1 MSELEMMPVRSET
14 LKAIGYDLDTNTL
27 RISFKSGG
35 VYEYAH
41 VPESRWEGLQNAV
54 SKGSYF
60 HRYIKDKYR
69 TRKVS

>member
-1 MSELEMMPVRSET
+1 MSELEMLPVRSET
-14 LKAIGYDLDTNTL
+14 LREIGYDPESATL

-35 VYEYAH
+35 VYDYAN
-41 VPESRWEGLQNAV
+41 VPESRWEGLRNAV

-69 TRKVS
+69 TRKVN